1 MKRIKMLFSGTI
13 LMSAIVALSSFAPLP
28 PGPSSNGQGSL
39 TNDAGQQRRFAY
51 HANTMPD
58 GSVQGSGVLTIT
70 EGAAQIKFDITCLR
84 ITGNTAIMAGKVTSV
99 SGETTFQEGWDCWFK
114 VVDNGEGANATPDQ
128 ITLLSGNPGGL
139 SCAIEVIGNNPLRD
153 VEGGNIQVKP

>member
-1 MKRIKMLFSGTI
+1 MKRIKMLFSATI

-39 TNDAGQQRRFAY
+39 TRPGDLQRRFAY

-70 EGAAQIKFDITCLR
+70 EGAAQIKFDINCMT
-84 ITGNTAIMAGKVTSV
+84 ISGNTATMSGVVTSV
-99 SGETTFQEGWDCWFK
+99 SGATPFQEGWNCWFSVK
-114 VVDNGEGANATPDQ
+114 DNGEGSNSNTDQ
-128 ITLLSGNPGGL
+128 ITLLFGAPTPLPCTQTISL
-139 SCAIEVIGNNPLRD
+139 AYNNI
-153 VEGGNIQVKP
+153 EGGNIQVKP